1 MLVFGM
7 YMVSLRYII
16 LCIKKFTM
24 DNEQLL
30 LQCLR
35 VLNAPSPFALLVL
48 ANFDYWLGPQRLS
61 IQLLLPSPTFPKVIF
76 SHFIYF
82 HKLNWNYVYKQI
94 SKQNQKHKETEFNP
108 LHLISFN
115 PYSSSLLITPYIQNS
130 DNITLTQVLEIGM
143 HILMK
148 SQIRISFN

>member
-48 ANFDYWLGPQRLS
+48 ANFDYWLGP
-61 IQLLLPSPTFPKVIF
+61 
-76 SHFIYF
+76 
-82 HKLNWNYVYKQI
+82 
-94 SKQNQKHKETEFNP
+94 
-108 LHLISFN
+108 
-115 PYSSSLLITPYIQNS
+115 
-130 DNITLTQVLEIGM
+130 
-143 HILMK
+143 
-148 SQIRISFN
+148 